1 MNDIR
6 DILKAVLSMIIFEI
20 IKKTVELLTDDKDK

>member
-1 MNDIR
+1 MNDLR
-6 DILKAVLSMIIFEI
+6 DILKSVLSMIIFEI